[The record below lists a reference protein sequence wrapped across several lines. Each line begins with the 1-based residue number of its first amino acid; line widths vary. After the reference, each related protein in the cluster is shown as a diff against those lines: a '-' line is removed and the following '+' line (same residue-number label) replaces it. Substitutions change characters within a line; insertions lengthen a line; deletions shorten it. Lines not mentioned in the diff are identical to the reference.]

1 MICPICM
8 ENAAM
13 VASGI
18 ASGGGLAVVLA
29 GRFRRGKILSSNP
42 TQIEE
47 SPSNNKEEVEHGNCN
62 GRTDEA

>member
-1 MICPICM
+1 
-8 ENAAM
+8 M